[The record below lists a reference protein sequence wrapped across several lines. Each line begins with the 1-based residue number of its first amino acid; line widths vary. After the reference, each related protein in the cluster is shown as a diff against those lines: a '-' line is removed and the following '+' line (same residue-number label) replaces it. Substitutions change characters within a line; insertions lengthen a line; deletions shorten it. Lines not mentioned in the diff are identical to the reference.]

1 MSDGISAGRELRVF
15 VVPEKIDDFGALQL
29 AKNIANKIQTDLRY
43 PGEIKVNVIREM
55 RAVEYA
61 R

>member
-1 MSDGISAGRELRVF
+1 MF
-15 VVPEKIDDFGALQL
+15 VVPEKIDDFGALEM
-29 AKNIANKIQTDLRY
+29 AKNIAHKIQTDMKY

-55 RAVEYA
+55 RAVEVA